1 MSTWHGINNVFY
13 LATSYKHMH
22 TVRYDEEFKFLTRAN
37 NANKM
42 FSYKDMTECR
52 LSSQPCGLIDYVAS
66 QL

>member
-1 MSTWHGINNVFY
+1 
-13 LATSYKHMH
+13 MH